1 MLAASRQLGMRN
13 RILGALPH
21 EELARLL
28 PYLEQVNLEKGEI
41 VYLTGDNIEHAY
53 FPENGL
59 LSLLLTTETGSTVE
73 VASVGSEGVVGLP
86 VILRNHM
93 IPYEVT
99 VQFTTEALKIRAER
113 LQEEFDKG
121 KGLHEFVLRYLNVL
135 IAQVS
140 QSSICNR
147 FHTLDEAL
155 SRWLLT
161 VQDRINS
168 DNLNLTHETI
178 SHSLGVPRT
187 AVTGAAGEL
196 QRAGIIRYM
205 RGKISILDRARLE
218 EKSCECYRIICDQLR
233 QFLNERVPGAVTDP
247 VASGFRHSPVLDRQR
262 R

>member
-13 RILGALPH
+13 KILGALPR
-21 EELARLL
+21 EELAQLL
-28 PYLEQVNLEKGEI
+28 PHLEEGVLEKGAT
-41 VYLTGDNIEHAY
+41 VYLTGDSIKHAY

-59 LSLLLTTETGSTVE
+59 LSLLFTTETGSTVE

-86 VILRNHM
+86 AILRNYS

-99 VQFTTEALKIRAER
+99 VQFTTEVRKIRATR

-121 KGLHEFVLRYLNVL
+121 KALHEFVLRYLNLL
-135 IAQVS
+135 IAQVC

-147 FHTLDEAL
+147 FHPLNEAL

-161 VQDRINS
+161 VHDRVDS

-187 AVTGAAGEL
+187 AVTGAAGDL

-205 RGKISILDRARLE
+205 RGNISILDRAKLE
-218 EKSCECYRIICDQLR
+218 AKSCECYRIIRDELDHFLR
-233 QFLNERVPGAVTDP
+233 
-247 VASGFRHSPVLDRQR
+247 
-262 R
+262 